1 VSTPEPTTPTT
12 WLRRTSEQARDALD
26 RAGRALEMLESGLD
40 AARTR
45 ADDADQR
52 SRALERRVAALE
64 TGERELAERLVHA
77 ERHAGRLMSLYV
89 ATYQLHSTL
98 EPREV
103 QATIGDIAVNLL
115 GAERY
120 ALLVRGDAGAPCEV
134 AAAAGT
140 SGSPGFEG
148 ERYVGG
154 DGAIDA
160 TLADGRLRIGPHAGS
175 QAVAVVPLVIHGSVD
190 GAVVILSLLSHRPPI
205 DDEDRELFDLVSAHA
220 ASALLAARAF
230 ATTDRKLR
238 TLQGLVAL
246 VRGGK
251 L

>member
-1 VSTPEPTTPTT
+1 MNTI
-12 WLRRTSEQARDALD
+12 EQLKA
-26 RAGRALEMLESGLD
+26 
-40 AARTR
+40 
-45 ADDADQR
+45 
-52 SRALERRVAALE
+52 RVAALE
-64 TGERELAERLVHA
+64 LDQRDLADRLVAA

-120 ALLVRGDAGAPCEV
+120 ALLVRGEAGAPCEV

-140 SGSPGFEG
+140 RGGLGFNG
-148 ERYVGG
+148 DRYVGG
-154 DGAIDA
+154 DATIDA
-160 TLADGRLRIGPHAGS
+160 TLADGRLRVGAVAGS
-175 QAVAVVPLVIHGSVD
+175 SAIAVVPLVIHGTVV
-190 GAVVILSLLSHRPPI
+190 GALALISLLSHRPPI
-205 DDEDRELFDLVSAHA
+205 DDEDREMFDLVSAHA

-246 VRGGK
+246 VRGGRS
-251 L
+251 

>member
-1 VSTPEPTTPTT
+1 MSNQAPPPAVK
-12 WLRRTSEQARDALD
+12 QARDALE
-26 RAGRALEMLESGLD
+26 RAGRALEDLED
-40 AARTR
+40 
-45 ADDADQR
+45 
-52 SRALERRVAALE
+52 RVAALE
-64 TGERELAERLVHA
+64 RGEKELAERLVAA
-77 ERHAGRLMSLYV
+77 ERHASRLMSLYV

-103 QATIGDIAVNLL
+103 QATIGDIALNLL

-120 ALLVRGDAGAPCEV
+120 ALLVRSEAGAPCEV

-140 SGSPGFEG
+140 MGCIGFEG
-148 ERYVGG
+148 SGYVGG
-154 DGAIDA
+154 DRLIDA
-160 TLADGRLRIGPHAGS
+160 TLTDGRLRLGSGPGS
-175 QAVAVVPLVIHGSVD
+175 SAIAVVPLVIHGTVV
-190 GAVVILSLLSHRPPI
+190 GALALIELLKHRPPL
-205 DDEDRELFDLVSAHA
+205 DDEDREMFDLVSAHA

-251 L
+251 P

>member
-1 VSTPEPTTPTT
+1 MKNETDHIT
-12 WLRRTSEQARDALD
+12 QARDALVL
-26 RAGRALEMLESGLD
+26 AGRALETLEK
-40 AARTR
+40 
-45 ADDADQR
+45 
-52 SRALERRVAALE
+52 RVAALE
-64 TGERELAERLVHA
+64 DGERELAERLVAA

-120 ALLVRGDAGAPCEV
+120 ALLVRGEPGASCEV
-134 AAAAGT
+134 AAAAGVADVA
-140 SGSPGFEG
+140 GFAG
-148 ERYVGG
+148 DRYLGG
-154 DGAIDA
+154 DAAIDA
-160 TLADGRLRIGPHAGS
+160 TLADGRLRIGPIAGS
-175 QAVAVVPLVIHGSVD
+175 SAVAVVPLVIHGSVV
-190 GAVVILSLLSHRPPI
+190 GAVVLLSLLSHRPPI

-238 TLQGLVAL
+238 TLQGLVQM
-246 VRGGK
+246 VRGGRP
-251 L
+251 

>member
-1 VSTPEPTTPTT
+1 MTNDD
-12 WLRRTSEQARDALD
+12 WRARA
-26 RAGRALEMLESGLD
+26 EE
-40 AARTR
+40 
-45 ADDADQR
+45 ADQR
-52 SRALERRVAALE
+52 ARALERRVAALE
-64 TGERELAERLVHA
+64 HGERELADRLVQA

-115 GAERY
+115 GAARY
-120 ALLVRGDAGAPCEV
+120 ALLVRGEAGAPCEV
-134 AAAAGT
+134 AAASGTAGAL
-140 SGSPGFEG
+140 GFAG
-148 ERYVGG
+148 DRYAGG
-154 DGAIDA
+154 DPVIDA
-160 TLADGRLRIGPHAGS
+160 TLADGQLRIGPTAAS
-175 QAVAVVPLVIHGSVD
+175 PAAAVIPLVIHGSVV
-190 GAVVILSLLSHRPPI
+190 GAVVLLALLSHRPPI

-251 L
+251 P

>member
-1 VSTPEPTTPTT
+1 MNNI
-12 WLRRTSEQARDALD
+12 EQLKA
-26 RAGRALEMLESGLD
+26 
-40 AARTR
+40 
-45 ADDADQR
+45 
-52 SRALERRVAALE
+52 RVAALE
-64 TGERELAERLVHA
+64 LDQRDLADRLVAA

-103 QATIGDIAVNLL
+103 QATIGDIALNLL

-120 ALLVRGDAGAPCEV
+120 ALLVRGEPGAACEV

-140 SGSPGFEG
+140 AGCIGFHG
-148 ERYVGG
+148 ERYAGG
-154 DGAIDA
+154 DASIDA
-160 TLADGRLRIGPHAGS
+160 TLADGRLRVGVVAGS
-175 QAVAVVPLVIHGSVD
+175 SALAVVPLVIHGTVV
-190 GAVVILSLLSHRPPI
+190 GALALISLLSHRPPI
-205 DDEDRELFDLVSAHA
+205 DDEDREMFDLVSAHA

>member
-1 VSTPEPTTPTT
+1 VKHETDHIS
-12 WLRRTSEQARDALD
+12 QARDALV
-26 RAGRALEMLESGLD
+26 RAGRALEVLES
-40 AARTR
+40 
-45 ADDADQR
+45 
-52 SRALERRVAALE
+52 RVAALE
-64 TGERELAERLVHA
+64 QGERELAERLVAA

-120 ALLVRGDAGAPCEV
+120 AVVVRNEERATCEVVAGAGIT
-134 AAAAGT
+134 ATTGFDGT
-140 SGSPGFEG
+140 H
-148 ERYVGG
+148 YVGG
-154 DGAIDA
+154 DAAIDA
-160 TLADGRLRIGPHAGS
+160 TLADGRLRVGPLPGS
-175 QAVAVVPLVIHGSVD
+175 TVVAVVPLVIHGTVV
-190 GAVVILSLLSHRPPI
+190 GAVVLLSLLSHRPPI

-238 TLQGLVAL
+238 TLQSLVQM
-246 VRGGK
+246 VRGGRQ
-251 L
+251 